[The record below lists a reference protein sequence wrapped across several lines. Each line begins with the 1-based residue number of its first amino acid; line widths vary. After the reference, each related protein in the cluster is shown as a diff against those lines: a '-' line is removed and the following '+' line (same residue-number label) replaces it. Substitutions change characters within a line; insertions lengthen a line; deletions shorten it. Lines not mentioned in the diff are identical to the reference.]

1 MKRQATNLKANI
13 MTSKASVTNAMGQRV
28 RILGLIR
35 SVQAVIKTSMLTS
48 LEAKNVLNAMILRHG
63 SLQYITILKN
73 QNSSLQASTKKL
85 NAPNAIKTINSRAQ
99 QQYAANV
106 IRMSIKTS
114 FSPENA
120 MNAISQKA
128 GSLLSMTMKKIKSL
142 SLQASTRMF
151 YAQSATGKG
160 CIRI

>member
-1 MKRQATNLKANI
+1 MKRQSTNLKANI

-35 SVQAVIKTSMLTS
+35 SVQAVISTSMLTS
-48 LEAKNVLNAMILRHG
+48 LEAKNVLKAMILRHG

-106 IRMSIKTS
+106 TRMSIKTS

-120 MNAISQKA
+120 MKAISQKA
-128 GSLLSMTMKKIKSL
+128 GSLLSMTMKKIRIL
-142 SLQASTRMF
+142 NLQANTKMLNAH
-151 YAQSATGKG
+151 YAMKRASSK
-160 CIRI
+160 I